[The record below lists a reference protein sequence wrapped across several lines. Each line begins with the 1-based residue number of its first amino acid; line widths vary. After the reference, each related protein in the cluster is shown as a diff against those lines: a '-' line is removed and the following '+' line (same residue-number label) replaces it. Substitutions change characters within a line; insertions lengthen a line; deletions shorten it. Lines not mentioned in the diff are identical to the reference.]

1 MGQTL
6 SPEQRPEPRDSLDAS
21 AQPASPGA
29 LVASADPSFA
39 PVDDTSLPTM
49 PMPLGHQR
57 PMWRGAGV
65 PLRTLIWEA
74 AKWPI
79 RKTLLGVSLAADA
92 MRGRSRVAR
101 TVVAV
106 ALLALIVGGAIFAA
120 TRIAG
125 LGAQAP
131 IVQVEQPG
139 RPSLPVS
146 VQRYLRAWQRFDA
159 AGVWSACDAAGQ
171 RSLGMTRPQLQS
183 SLNQQKAAGERITRY
198 VYTGGYKEPDGTAH
212 YTIEA
217 YTTQRGHTT
226 VSTWYFNVGSDGLI
240 TQTTDLTAH

>member
-6 SPEQRPEPRDSLDAS
+6 SPEQRPEPRDPLDAS
-21 AQPASPGA
+21 AQSASPGA

-49 PMPLGHQR
+49 PMPLRSER
-57 PMWRGAGV
+57 PVWRGAGA
-65 PLRTLIWEA
+65 PLRTHIWDA
-74 AKWPI
+74 VKWPI
-79 RKTLLGVSLAADA
+79 RKTLLGVSLAAEA
-92 MRGRSRVAR
+92 LRGRSRVAR
-101 TVVAV
+101 TVALVV
-106 ALLALIVGGAIFAA
+106 LLALIVGGAIFAA

-131 IVQVEQPG
+131 IVQVEQPAL
-139 RPSLPVS
+139 PSLPIS
-146 VQRYLRAWQRFDA
+146 VQRYLRAWRGFDA
-159 AGVWSACDAAGQ
+159 AGVWSAYDAAGQ

-183 SLNQQKAAGERITRY
+183 SLNQRKAAGERVTRY
-198 VYTGGYKEPDGTAH
+198 VYTGGYKAPDGTSH

-226 VSTWYFNVGSDGLI
+226 VSTWYFEVGRDGLI
-240 TQTTDLTAH
+240 TQMTDLTAH